1 MVFDSPM
8 QRLGRKDN
16 VTPMQIAHHPL
27 FTAREKIDL
36 LNTLKAEATGIALDE
51 DELGFSPEDI
61 DEAIEEVRIG
71 VQNGQGAETVLRGD
85 N

>member
-16 VTPMQIAHHPL
+16 LTPMQIAHHPL

-36 LNTLKAEATGIALDE
+36 LNTLKAEATGIVLDE

-61 DEAIEEVRIG
+61 DDAIEEVRIG
-71 VQNGQGAETVLRGD
+71 VQNGQGAETELRGD

>member
-8 QRLGRKDN
+8 QRLGRRDN
-16 VTPMQIAHHPL
+16 LTPMQIAHHPL

-36 LNTLKAEATGIALDE
+36 LNTLKAETTGVVLDE
-51 DELGFSPEDI
+51 DQLGFAPEDI
-61 DEAIEEVRIG
+61 DDAIEEVRIG
-71 VQNGQGAETVLRGD
+71 VQNGQGAETVVRGD